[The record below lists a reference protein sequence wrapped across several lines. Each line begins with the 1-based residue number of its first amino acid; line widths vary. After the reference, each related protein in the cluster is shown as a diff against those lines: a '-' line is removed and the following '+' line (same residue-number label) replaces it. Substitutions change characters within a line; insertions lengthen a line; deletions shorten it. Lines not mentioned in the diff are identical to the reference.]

1 MVLLDIIVLALVFVF
16 FLLFLSEI
24 ALPMAFGMPLFPD
37 FRKSTP
43 MKEEVSKAEKELEEQ
58 TELVRLNEQLVEI
71 YRRKAELEK
80 K

>member
-1 MVLLDIIVLALVFVF
+1 
-16 FLLFLSEI
+16 
-24 ALPMAFGMPLFPD
+24 MAFGMPLFPD